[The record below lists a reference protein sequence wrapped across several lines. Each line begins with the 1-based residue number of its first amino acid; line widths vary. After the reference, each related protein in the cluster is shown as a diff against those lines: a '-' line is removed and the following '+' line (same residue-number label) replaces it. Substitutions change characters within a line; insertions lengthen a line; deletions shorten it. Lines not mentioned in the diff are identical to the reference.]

1 MLYVAE
7 RALHWPGEPSAIIK
21 SLEVADVEAHALQD
35 FGYWPSYDRIT
46 PEQRR
51 CYLQWLARGRR
62 DDDPAQRSLGYIFVF
77 FYGIERRILCD
88 KDRDPTLL
96 DEVLKLL
103 EHYGRSHKSRSLR
116 SYLSQLIHFGGWQ
129 LGRENYRALWPRLL
143 SLDSDRPDAFSEA
156 GQDWGMPLYRWDVIA
171 AEDFRWLGERARRS
185 ADLYDGYR
193 VDHLVGFYRTYF
205 RLKHGGKG
213 FFSPEDEPSQLA
225 LGERVLAV
233 LRGAGAEIIAEDLG
247 IVPDLVRA
255 SLARLG
261 VPGFRVFRWE
271 RQWHVDGQPFRD
283 PSEYPPVSVAASGT
297 HDTEPLA
304 VWWDAVSEIERR
316 QIRDLPTVR
325 QVSAGADLTHA
336 AYDPVIRDALLEALF
351 ASGSDLLLLPVQDAF
366 GWRDRINEPATV
378 TDENWTFRLPWPAD
392 RLDEIADARE
402 RKDRMRAWSERHG
415 RLMADG

>member
-1 MLYVAE
+1 MAVGICSVVKPAAID
-7 RALHWPGEPSAIIK
+7 RARRELAH
-21 SLEVADVEAHALQD
+21 EVLFRQ
-35 FGYWPSYDRIT
+35 
-46 PEQRR
+46 
-51 CYLQWLARGRR
+51 YLQWLAGSQWRR
-62 DDDPAQRSLGYIFVF
+62 AREETHGVAL
-77 FYGIERRILCD
+77 YGDLPFMVDGDSADVWARQHQFR
-88 KDRDPTLL
+88 L
-96 DEVLKLL
+96 DVSV
-103 EHYGRSHKSRSLR
+103 G
-116 SYLSQLIHFGGWQ
+116 
-129 LGRENYRALWPRLL
+129 AP
-143 SLDSDRPDAFSEA
+143 PDAFSEA

-185 ADLYDGYR
+185 ADLFDGYR

-283 PSEYPPVSVAASGT
+283 PSEYTPVSVAASGT

-351 ASGSDLLLLPVQDAF
+351 ASGSGPAAAARAGRVRLARSHQRA
-366 GWRDRINEPATV
+366 GNRDRRELDLPPAV
-378 TDENWTFRLPWPAD
+378 ACR
-392 RLDEIADARE
+392 
-402 RKDRMRAWSERHG
+402 SVG
-415 RLMADG
+415 RDC